1 MLQFYSAIRKV
12 HFFYSNVLSLF
23 LFNYYHMT
31 WKTTTDDSAARRS
44 TRDLSV
50 RACPAKALSWRS
62 ACPSRAMER
71 QAKARVCLCVVVGTR
86 QDWSPAGRHCSSLSI
101 ALAFLVIWRRHGI
114 ALAGLLLLLHVE
126 TFRLCLVARL
136 NRFHTVWVC
145 LIALS

>member
-44 TRDLSV
+44 
-50 RACPAKALSWRS
+50 CPAKALSWRS
-62 ACPSRAMER
+62 ASPSRAMER

-101 ALAFLVIWRRHGI
+101 ASLSLLSSCSLSTRRTSSRGPPLNARVLLFKYFLYIYMYCH
-114 ALAGLLLLLHVE
+114 E
-126 TFRLCLVARL
+126 
-136 NRFHTVWVC
+136 
-145 LIALS
+145 